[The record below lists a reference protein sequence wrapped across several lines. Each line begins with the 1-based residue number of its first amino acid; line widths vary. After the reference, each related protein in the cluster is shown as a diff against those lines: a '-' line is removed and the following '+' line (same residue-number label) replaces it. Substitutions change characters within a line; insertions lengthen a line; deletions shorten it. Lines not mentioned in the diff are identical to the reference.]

1 MIQVRRVYD
10 NRQPGGL
17 LPPPGTVCFL
27 VERLWPRGMRK
38 EALEL
43 NGGWLRDAAPSTALR
58 RWFGHDSAR
67 WAEFRRR
74 YREELDAHSGVL
86 EPMIDAAHRQDIVL
100 YYSARDVRHNS
111 ALVLKEY
118 LESRIASR

>member
-10 NRQPGGL
+10 NRQPGSP

-58 RWFGHDSAR
+58 RWFGHDPAR

-74 YREELDAHSGVL
+74 YREELDAHPGVL
-86 EPMIDAAHRQDIVL
+86 EPMIDAARRQDIVL

-118 LESRIASR
+118 VESRIASR